1 MAVQLCLNGCS
12 FSGTSRPRIP
22 EKSAVETE
30 FNLSGVPI
38 VNSMVLT
45 INGLVQTRWTL
56 LTGLFT
62 VVLPVAP
69 PSGAVITATY
79 QILVYRQ

>member
-1 MAVQLCLNGCS
+1 MGQVPSLERS
-12 FSGTSRPRIP
+12 D
-22 EKSAVETE
+22 AVETE

-79 QILVYRQ
+79 QILVYGQ